1 MNETKKLA
9 DKILRKTAQDSRPVK
24 SSDFAEYARLDK
36 FSVMELKDLLKDYGE
51 FELLMPTG
59 VWRAFIINDK
69 GRSFVAKGGYDGTG
83 RAEQERMRKEEK
95 DEKAK
100 DATIQSAKT
109 GWIVIILTIIGIAI
123 SIIAL
128 FKE

>member
-9 DKILRKTAQDSRPVK
+9 DRILRKAAQESRPVK
-24 SSDFAEYARLDK
+24 SSDFVEYARLDK

-51 FELLMPTG
+51 LKRLMPTG
-59 VWRAFIINDK
+59 EWEYFVIND
-69 GRSFVAKGGYDGTG
+69 GGMVFAHKGGYQGEEEE
-83 RAEQERMRKEEK
+83 EQKRLTREENDDK
-95 DEKAK
+95 VR
-100 DATIQSAKT
+100 DAAIQ
-109 GWIVIILTIIGIAI
+109 GPFRDWIAISISLVALLI